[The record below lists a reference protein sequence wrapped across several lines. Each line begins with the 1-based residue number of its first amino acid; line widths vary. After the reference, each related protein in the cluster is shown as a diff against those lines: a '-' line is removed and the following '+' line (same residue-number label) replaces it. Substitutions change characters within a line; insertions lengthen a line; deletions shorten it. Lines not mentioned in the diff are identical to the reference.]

1 MQRNQLDEI
10 VAALQ
15 VAPLETV
22 VMSASS
28 VTALILFCLDS
39 QWFGLALVT
48 ALVSSLGL
56 WCASPQ
62 ILQLANKRA
71 KERHPYPY

>member
-1 MQRNQLDEI
+1 MQRTQLDEV
-10 VAALQ
+10 VAALK

-22 VMSASS
+22 VMGAST
-28 VTALILFCLDS
+28 VIALILFCLDS

-48 ALVSSLGL
+48 ALVSALGL
-56 WCASPQ
+56 WCASPE

-71 KERHPYPY
+71 KARHRYPY